1 MKNKQGQR
9 TFIYF
14 ILLLILAACLWLGW
28 SNFEFIKPDVSQS
41 EIRASIRDHIR
52 SGLQTA
58 VQVGLPVLII
68 VYGIKRFLDK

>member
-41 EIRASIRDHIR
+41 EIRTAIRDQIR
-52 SGLQTA
+52 SGLQMA
-58 VQVGLPVLII
+58 AQGVLPVLII
-68 VYGIKRFLDK
+68 FYCIKRFSAR